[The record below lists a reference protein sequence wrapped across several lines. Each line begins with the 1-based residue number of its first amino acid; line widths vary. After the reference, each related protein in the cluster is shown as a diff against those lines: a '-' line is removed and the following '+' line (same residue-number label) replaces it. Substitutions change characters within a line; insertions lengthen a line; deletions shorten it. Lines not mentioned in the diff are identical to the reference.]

1 MDISFNQQD
10 HRNNEFYS
18 YRYSSR
24 FQKGD
29 IVEVRLGNDLESARF
44 QARKN
49 FPDVLNEYWWLKP
62 SDIPVLRE
70 IPFQVSDIFY
80 YTGGIPVLVL
90 IAANGSLFRK
100 AQIFMRKKDEP
111 KVGLS
116 SEITT
121 KIEQLDPALLS
132 ELLLNP
138 DLNIRRKAIAVL
150 TENFPDYQ
158 STNIDEQIIQHIF
171 TDNYN
176 ALKATGEKAIEPLL
190 ERFFVTAR
198 PKEPENILQT
208 IISIGCISLHKL
220 EDTVEYISEMAS
232 PFYAKRIKWTISE
245 IKKINKGI
253 K

>member
-29 IVEVRLGNDLESARF
+29 IVEVRLGNDLEAARF

-70 IPFQVSDIFY
+70 IPFQVSDIFF

-100 AQIFMRKKDEP
+100 AQIFMRKKDEQ
-111 KVGLS
+111 KTELS
-116 SEITT
+116 SEIIS
-121 KIEQLDPALLS
+121 KIEQLDPAMLS

-150 TENFPDYQ
+150 TDKFPDYQ
-158 STNIDEQIIQHIF
+158 SKNIDELIIQHIL

-176 ALKATGEKAIEPLL
+176 ALKDIGEMAIEPLL

-208 IISIGCISLHKL
+208 IISIGCISLPRL

-245 IKKINKGI
+245 IKKANKRV

>member
-1 MDISFNQQD
+1 MDVSFYQQD

-29 IVEVRLGNDLESARF
+29 IVEVRLGNDLEAARF

-70 IPFQVSDIFY
+70 IPFQVSDIFF

-100 AQIFMRKKDEP
+100 AQVFMRKKDEP

-116 SEITT
+116 PEIST
-121 KIEQLDPALLS
+121 KIDQLEPKLLS

-150 TENFPDYQ
+150 TEKYSDFQ
-158 STNIDEQIIQHIF
+158 SNNIDEQIIQHIF

-176 ALKATGEKAIEPLL
+176 ALKAIGERAVEPLL

-198 PKEPENILQT
+198 PKEPEYILQT
-208 IISIGCISLHKL
+208 LISIGCASLTKL

-245 IKKINKGI
+245 IKKANKKG